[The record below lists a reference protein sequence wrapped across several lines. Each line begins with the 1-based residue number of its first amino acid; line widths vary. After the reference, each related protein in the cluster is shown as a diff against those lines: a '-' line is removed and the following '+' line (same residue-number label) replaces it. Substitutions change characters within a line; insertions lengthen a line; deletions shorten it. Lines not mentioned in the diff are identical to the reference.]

1 MRRGTTLAE
10 TLVTLFLLSLILTV
24 AADLMRRARNV
35 SGFYQQKSDLQ
46 RGAQAL
52 QQLGLEVLSATRV
65 VQPAL
70 NAQGDQLEWVRV
82 QASPAGRLPTTR
94 GSDPQPLPPTS
105 PVWQPDRA
113 LWTETLDVYRLDNG
127 DLLRWGSASEVLLSQ
142 RLEEFHCSSQGHLLQ
157 LSARVR
163 VRDQS
168 QQIQVT
174 QLVPAGVQW

>member
-46 RGAQAL
+46 RGAWAL
-52 QQLGLEVLSATRV
+52 QRLGLEVLSATRV
-65 VQPAL
+65 LQPAL
-70 NAQGDQLEWVRV
+70 DGQGDHLEWTRV
-82 QASPAGRLPTTR
+82 KPGATGRLPVTL
-94 GSDPQPLPPTS
+94 GSDPQPVPGPS

-113 LWTETLDVYRLDNG
+113 IWTDTMNVYRTDNG
-127 DLLRWGSASEVLLSQ
+127 DLIRWGSTSEVLLAE
-142 RLEEFHCSSQGHLLQ
+142 RLQDFHCRSQGKFLE

-163 VRDQS
+163 VRGSDQEVR
-168 QQIQVT
+168 VT
-174 QLVPAGVQW
+174 QLLTQGVQW